1 MIFHGFCNYL
11 VLVFCF
17 VGEPGIWL
25 SLNISSQVKFVMLS
39 YQVRFMMLLDI
50 NSLIKMILE
59 LFEVYSSQVYWEL

>member
-1 MIFHGFCNYL
+1 
-11 VLVFCF
+11 
-17 VGEPGIWL
+17 
-25 SLNISSQVKFVMLS
+25 MLS